1 MNSKSNII
9 LFLTA
14 GLEIMTSNEYKLQV
28 VGMDLSKST
37 SIVFEV
43 KACNDAHLMLMRNP
57 EDEENGV
64 LQIMIGM
71 F

>member
-14 GLEIMTSNEYKLQV
+14 GLEIMTPNEYKLQV

-43 KACNDAHLMLMRNP
+43 KACNDAHLDAL
-57 EDEENGV
+57 
-64 LQIMIGM
+64 LQTTDKNL
-71 F
+71 